1 MAAITLEDVNKNLQ
15 KQTEILDA
23 DGKFSAMVAGKM
35 DAQLE
40 TLNSS
45 VSSLLGIFKS
55 KFEGDDI
62 EAAREG
68 KPDVIAQSK
77 AAGGKGGSDDG
88 FAGLLAFGKGL
99 LAGLLAAIPAI
110 IAGLVGAVIAS
121 FNEFA
126 NDLART
132 LASKKL
138 FRSLG
143 ITDKVRDIIKTGLIG
158 MTAGIKTAL
167 FSAMF
172 LGKDGKPI
180 SKVFKGIQ
188 GAQGAGPFAK
198 ALRGVKSI
206 VEMVSRI
213 FRPITKLLAGP
224 TGKLLGTVAKIVP
237 KLGILLRGLF
247 LPFGILVTAY
257 DTIQGAVEGFEK
269 DGPFGIITGGLGGL
283 IGSIVGAPIDL
294 LLAAVDWFAE
304 KLGWSEDLIP
314 DDFNVQQLIK
324 DFFLNIPT
332 LVKEGIAELE
342 KKFENFE
349 FGMPDFQIGNPFE
362 NITEKI
368 KNLDL
373 TSLNFPKIGDFFG
386 IDMNLGDKL
395 KGALLQLFGGGSDP
409 GFDEGDAGEAIAS
422 SPAPTATTLR
432 EEGATFMGRRDRM
445 RSGQAQ
451 ATVIDA
457 SSRVNNSQTSG
468 INIQTSGDDR
478 HDPYNRPA
486 TFAGLGYAG
495 IRG

>member
-1 MAAITLEDVNKNLQ
+1 MAAITLEDLNNNLDQQNDILNKVQ
-15 KQTEILDA
+15 K
-23 DGKFSAMVAGKM
+23 SAGKM
-35 DAQLE
+35 SKSIEGLVD
-40 TLNSS
+40 
-45 VSSLLGIFKS
+45 IFKDR
-55 KFEGDDI
+55 FGGDEL

-68 KPDVIAQSK
+68 KPDVIAKSK

-172 LGKDGKPI
+172 LGQDGKPI

-237 KLGILLRGLF
+237 KLGTLLRGLF

-257 DTIQGAVEGFEK
+257 DTIQGAVEGFER

-294 LLAAVDWFAE
+294 LLAAVDWFAK

-373 TSLNFPKIGDFFG
+373 TSLNFPRIGEFFG

-395 KGALLQLFGGGSDP
+395 KGALLQLFGGVGTGPLASLGTDDEDP
-409 GFDEGDAGEAIAS
+409 FVES
-422 SPAPTATTLR
+422 SQPSTATTLR

-457 SSRVNNSQTSG
+457 SSRVSNTQTSG

-478 HDPYNRPA
+478 HDPYNRPT